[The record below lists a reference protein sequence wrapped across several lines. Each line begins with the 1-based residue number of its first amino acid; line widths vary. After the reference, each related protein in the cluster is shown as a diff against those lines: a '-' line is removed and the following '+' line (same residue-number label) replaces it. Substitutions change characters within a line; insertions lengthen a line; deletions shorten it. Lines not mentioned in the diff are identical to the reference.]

1 MQKFSFIN
9 EEDYKLF
16 NNVIQNIKEIKLK
29 DFQFKVTNKI
39 LVTDSF
45 LHRIIKVDI
54 NMCEY
59 CNRQPETIHHLLV
72 ECKISKRFLNDL
84 KHG

>member
-1 MQKFSFIN
+1 MQDFGFIN
-9 EEDYKLF
+9 EEDYKIF

-39 LVTDSF
+39 LVTNSSLHKINEVDS
-45 LHRIIKVDI
+45 

-59 CNRQPETIHHLLV
+59 CNRQPETIHYLLV
-72 ECKISKRFLNDL
+72 ECETIK
-84 KHG
+84 